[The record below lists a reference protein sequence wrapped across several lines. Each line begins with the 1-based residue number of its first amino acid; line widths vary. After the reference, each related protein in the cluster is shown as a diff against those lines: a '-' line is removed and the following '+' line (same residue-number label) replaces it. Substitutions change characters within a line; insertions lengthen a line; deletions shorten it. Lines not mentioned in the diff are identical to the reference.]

1 MTVRQRIVGRS
12 FVQEPTDHGADG
24 RTQGARKEALVARL
38 RLTFTQ
44 KRTAEAIVNVFET
57 GRVAGDY
64 GRVTVTPGD
73 AGHLTYGRTQ
83 TTLASGGLA
92 LLVSDYCDANGVFAG
107 ALRPYLPA
115 LEACDVSL
123 DTDGTLHDI
132 LRRAGM
138 DPTMRRVQ
146 DGFFDRVYWQ
156 PALQS
161 AEAARLCWPLSV
173 AVVYDSVVHGSYA
186 RMRRRATGEA
196 GSPDLAG
203 EKRWISTYVEVRRR
217 WLATHRNPLLRR
229 TVYRMDAFASLIRE
243 GRWTLRLPLTV
254 RGVVINRTTLDGVP
268 DVPVVASAADPSE
281 RALLLR
287 MLRTRKSRRSSSG
300 RRRKRRVR

>member
-1 MTVRQRIVGRS
+1 MVRRATPS
-12 FVQEPTDHGADG
+12 
-24 RTQGARKEALVARL
+24 KEALVARL
-38 RLTFTQ
+38 KLTSTQ

-92 LLVSDYCDANGVFAG
+92 LLIEGYCEANGVFAD

-123 DTDGTLHDI
+123 DTDAALHDV
-132 LRRAGM
+132 LRRAGA

-146 DGFFDRVYWQ
+146 DGFFDRAYWQ
-156 PALQS
+156 PALRS
-161 AEAARLCWPLSV
+161 AAAARLCRPLSV
-173 AVVYDSVVHGSYA
+173 AVVYDGLVHGSYE
-186 RMRRRATGEA
+186 RMRRRATQKA
-196 GSPDLAG
+196 GSPERVG
-203 EKRWISTYVEVRRR
+203 EKRWIAAYVAVRRR
-217 WLATHRNPLLRR
+217 WLATHRNPLLRK
-229 TVYRMDAFASLIRE
+229 TAYRMHAFESLMRE

-254 RGVVINRTTLDGVP
+254 RGVVINRITLDCMP

-281 RALLLR
+281 RASLLR
-287 MLRTRKSRRSSSG
+287 TLRTRK
-300 RRRKRRVR
+300 RRRGRRVR